1 MGGKKFLGMDREMR
15 SAVGVSY
22 VSWLAMLI
30 AIVAMLSVMNS
41 SINRKLNRIEAA
53 IKANGV
59 ALEANLKAV
68 EAVAAQAAANLKAV
82 EAVAAQAAD
91 NHAALEANGAA
102 LDTMSAKIKKLI
114 SMILEFL
121 DELDAIGGDDVE
133 PKVETYRAR

>member
-1 MGGKKFLGMDREMR
+1 MGREMR
-15 SAVGVSY
+15 TAVGVYY

-53 IKANGV
+53 VNANGV

-114 SMILEFL
+114 SMILELL

-133 PKVETYRAR
+133 TKVETYRAR

>member
-1 MGGKKFLGMDREMR
+1 MEGKKFLGMDREIR
-15 SAVGVSY
+15 TAVCVYY

-53 IKANGV
+53 VNANGV

-68 EAVAAQAAANLKAV
+68 EAVAAQAAANLKVV

-102 LDTMSAKIKKLI
+102 LDTMSAKIKKLK
-114 SMILEFL
+114 LT
-121 DELDAIGGDDVE
+121 GRVE
-133 PKVETYRAR
+133 ALAGAE